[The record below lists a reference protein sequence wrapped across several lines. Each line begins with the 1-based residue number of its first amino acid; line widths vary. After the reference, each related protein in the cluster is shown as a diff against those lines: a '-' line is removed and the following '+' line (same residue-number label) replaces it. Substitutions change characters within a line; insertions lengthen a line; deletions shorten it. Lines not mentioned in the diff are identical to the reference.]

1 MQEPL
6 NYRGLRRWSM
16 LILYPVLLLSA
27 WVAALLL
34 TILAMPFLLGPFSA
48 TAIAGVGIVGVA
60 AMIIPP
66 IIGTLAG
73 LWGVATAKRKVVKF
87 FRGKRLPADHPL
99 VRVTAEQ
106 AARLGMACP
115 EVYVYEDED
124 INAWA
129 TGASPSNAA
138 VGITRGALERL
149 RPDYVYA
156 VIGHEL
162 GHIAAADIRR
172 MQFAISFQ
180 NALVWFFGFRSWRWR
195 AQHLFG
201 FVGQLGIMG
210 MSRRREY
217 WADAVGAV
225 LTSADAMKG
234 ALVTIQQDGQRPSR
248 KRKYY
253 NQLMFSWHGGNFLA
267 SHPTMSQRCAALNE
281 GAFEASVLR
290 KMGATSHRKS
300 KPRQNEAQTSRQL
313 WSTLANRLDQWEES
327 VAFMVGTSAVALSVL
342 GGIGYYAWAA
352 HHDESAGSALQQEII
367 VAAAP
372 QPVPLAT
379 EAPTVP
385 PLAFAPRVAAWSA
398 TVETLP
404 APVSSDDAQE
414 FAVPGFGCFKRLN
427 SRMPKGVQHVFD
439 EQRYWSV
446 YSSVTPSG
454 VKAVR
459 EIPGALRRCLKQG
472 GGKIDPQPSSVENRK
487 VEVWAFANETTCWF
501 TAAAAESSSGAATI
515 LGSCNSPED

>member
-6 NYRGLRRWSM
+6 DYRGLRRWSM
-16 LILYPVLLLSA
+16 LILFPVLLLSS
-27 WVAALLL
+27 WIAAL
-34 TILAMPFLLGPFSA
+34 IFCVLALPFMMGPLSA
-48 TAIAGVGIVGVA
+48 AAIAGAGIAVLA
-60 AMIIPP
+60 AMIVPP
-66 IIGTLAG
+66 VTGTLAG
-73 LWGVATAKRKVVKF
+73 LLRIAT
-87 FRGKRLPADHPL
+87 GKRQAVRHFRATRIPPEDLL
-99 VRVTAEQ
+99 VRMTKDL
-106 AARLGMACP
+106 AAQLGMKCP
-115 EVYVYEDED
+115 EVYVYEDDD

-129 TGASPSNAA
+129 TGTSASNAA
-138 VGITRGALERL
+138 IGITRAALERL
-149 RPDYVYA
+149 SRDEVRA

-172 MQFAISFQ
+172 MQFALGFQ
-180 NALVWFFGFRSWRWR
+180 NALVWFFGIRSWRWN
-195 AQHLFG
+195 AQHIFG

-217 WADAVGAV
+217 WADAIGAV
-225 LTSADAMKG
+225 LTSPETMKS
-234 ALVTIQQDGQRPSR
+234 ALLAVQRDGQRPKR
-248 KRKYY
+248 HRKYY
-253 NQLMFSWHGGNFLA
+253 NQLLFSWSGGNLLA
-267 SHPTMSQRCAALNE
+267 SHPTMHQRCTALDE

-290 KMGATSHRKS
+290 KMGATSRRKS
-300 KPRQNEAQTSRQL
+300 KPHQNGARPSRQP

-327 VAFMVGTSAVALSVL
+327 VAFMVGTSALALSVL
-342 GGIGYYAWAA
+342 SGIGYYAWTV
-352 HHDESAGSALQQEII
+352 HHDGSTRLALQQEII

-372 QPVPLAT
+372 KPVPPAA
-379 EAPTVP
+379 EEPTVP

-404 APVSSDDAQE
+404 APVSADDAQE

-439 EQRYWSV
+439 EQQYWSV

-454 VKAVR
+454 ANALR
-459 EIPGALRRCLKQG
+459 EIPETLRRCLKQG

-501 TAAAAESSSGAATI
+501 TAAAAKSSSGAATI